1 MNPVHRFWRSTIGRK
16 IVMAVTGII
25 GIGFVL
31 AHITGNMLVFKGPDA
46 INSYSHFLH
55 GPGAELLW
63 VARVVLILAVILHVA
78 AAYSLTRQSHT
89 ARPDGYAMR
98 VPQAS
103 TLASRFMRWGGVLLL
118 IFIVFHIL
126 HFTTG
131 TFSPGGPFVEGDVY
145 HNVVQAFHVWW
156 VALFYMV
163 SMVFLGLHLY
173 HGAWSSFRTLSI
185 AGDSSHPLH
194 HRVSAVIAVVVW
206 LGFTLVP
213 LGVLLGWVG

>member
-1 MNPVHRFWRSTIGRK
+1 MNPAQRLWRSTVGRK

-31 AHITGNMLVFKGPDA
+31 AHITGNLLVFKGPDA
-46 INSYSHFLH
+46 LNTYSHFLH

-78 AAYSLTRQSHT
+78 AAYSLTQQSHA
-89 ARPDGYAMR
+89 ARPQDYTTR
-98 VPQAS
+98 VPQVS
-103 TLASRFMRWGGVLLL
+103 TLASRVMRWGGVLLL
-118 IFIVFHIL
+118 VFIVFHIL

-131 TFSPGGPFVEGDVY
+131 TFSPGGPFIDGDVY

-156 VALFYMV
+156 VALFYIV

-173 HGAWSSFRTLSI
+173 HGAWSSARTLSI
-185 AGDSSHPLH
+185 AGDSPNPLH
-194 HRVSAVIAVVVW
+194 HRLSAIIAIVVW
-206 LGFTLVP
+206 AGFTLVP
-213 LGVLLGWVG
+213 LGIFLGWLG

>member
-1 MNPVHRFWRSTIGRK
+1 MNPATRFWRSTIGRK

-31 AHITGNMLVFKGPDA
+31 VHITGNMLVFKGPGA

-63 VARVVLILAVILHVA
+63 VARIVLILAVILHVA
-78 AAYSLTRQSHT
+78 AAYSLTRQSNA
-89 ARPDGYAMR
+89 ARPAGYTKR

-103 TLASRFMRWGGVLLL
+103 TLASRTMRWGGVLLL

-131 TFSPGGPFVEGDVY
+131 TFHPGGDYVQGDVY

-156 VALFYMV
+156 VAAFYMF
-163 SMVFLGLHLY
+163 SMIVLGFHLY
-173 HGAWSSFRTLSI
+173 HGAWSSARTLSI
-185 AGDSSHPLH
+185 ASDSPNPLH
-194 HRVSAVIAVVVW
+194 HKLSVIIAVVVW

-213 LGVLLGWVG
+213 LGVVLGWVG

>member
-1 MNPVHRFWRSTIGRK
+1 MNPVNRFWRSTIGRK

-31 AHITGNMLVFKGPDA
+31 AHITGNMLVFKGADA

-63 VARVVLILAVILHVA
+63 GARIVLILAVILHVA
-78 AAYSLTRQSHT
+78 AAYSLTQQSHA
-89 ARPDGYAMR
+89 ARPIGYAKR

-103 TLASRFMRWGGVLLL
+103 TFASRFMRWGGLLVLV
-118 IFIVFHIL
+118 FIVLHIL

-131 TFSPGGPFVEGDVY
+131 TLSPGGEYVEGDVY

-156 VALFYMV
+156 VAAFYML
-163 SMVFLGLHLY
+163 SMVVLGFHLY
-173 HGAWSSFRTLSI
+173 HGAWSSARTLSI
-185 AGDSSHPLH
+185 SSDSPNPLH
-194 HRVSAVIAVVVW
+194 RQLAVVIAVVVW

>member
-1 MNPVHRFWRSTIGRK
+1 
-16 IVMAVTGII
+16 MAVTGII

-31 AHITGNMLVFKGPDA
+31 AHITGNMLVFKGADA

-63 VARVVLILAVILHVA
+63 VARIVLIMAVILHVA
-78 AAYSLTRQSHT
+78 AAYSLTQQSHA
-89 ARPDGYAMR
+89 ARPVAYTKR

-131 TFSPGGPFVEGDVY
+131 TFHPGGDYVQGDVY

-156 VALFYMV
+156 VAAFYMF
-163 SMVFLGLHLY
+163 SMVVLGFHLY
-173 HGAWSSFRTLSI
+173 HGVWSSLRTLSI
-185 AGDSSHPLH
+185 ASDSPQPLH
-194 HRVSAVIAVVVW
+194 HKLSTIIAVVVW

>member
-1 MNPVHRFWRSTIGRK
+1 MNPALRFWRSTVGRK

-31 AHITGNMLVFKGPDA
+31 AHITGNLLAYKGPDA
-46 INSYSHFLH
+46 LNNYSHFLH
-55 GPGAELLW
+55 GAGAELLW
-63 VARVVLILAVILHVA
+63 AARVVLIVSVILHVA
-78 AAYSLTRQSHT
+78 AAYSLTQQSHA
-89 ARPDGYAMR
+89 ARPQGYNRR
-98 VPQAS
+98 VPQTS
-103 TLASRFMRWGGVLLL
+103 TLASRVMRWGGVLLL
-118 IFIVFHIL
+118 VFIVFHIL

-173 HGAWSSFRTLSI
+173 HGAWSAARTLSI
-185 AGDSSHPLH
+185 TGDSPTPLH
-194 HRVSAVIAVVVW
+194 HRLSAIIAIVVW
-206 LGFTLVP
+206 AGFTLVP
-213 LGVLLGWVG
+213 LGVLLGWLG

>member
-1 MNPVHRFWRSTIGRK
+1 MNRIQRFWRSTIGK
-16 IVMAVTGII
+16 KVVMAVTGII

-31 AHITGNMLVFKGPDA
+31 AHITGNLLVFKGADA

-63 VARVVLILAVILHVA
+63 LARIVLIVAVILHVWA
-78 AAYSLTRQSHT
+78 SYALTQQSHA
-89 ARPDGYAMR
+89 ARSEGYVKR
-98 VPQAS
+98 VPQVS
-103 TLASRFMRWGGVLLL
+103 TPASRVMRWGGVVVL

-131 TFSPGGPFVEGDVY
+131 TFHPGGVYVEGDVY

-156 VALFYMV
+156 VAAFYMV
-163 SMVFLGLHLY
+163 AMVFLGLHLY
-173 HGAWSSFRTLSI
+173 HGAWSSARTLSI
-185 AGDSSHPLH
+185 AGDSPHPLH
-194 HRVSAVIAVVVW
+194 HRLSVLIALVVW

-213 LGVLLGWVG
+213 LGVVLGWVG

>member
-1 MNPVHRFWRSTIGRK
+1 MNPARRFWRSTIGRK
-16 IVMAVTGII
+16 IVMAITGLI
-25 GIGFVL
+25 GLGFLV
-31 AHITGNMLVFKGPDA
+31 AHITGNLLVFKGPDA
-46 INSYSHFLH
+46 INAYSHFLH

-63 VARVVLILAVILHVA
+63 VARVVLVVSLILHVA
-78 AAYSLTRQSHT
+78 AAYSLTRQSHR
-89 ARPDGYAMR
+89 ARPDDYTKR

-103 TLASRFMRWGGVLLL
+103 TLASRVMRWGGVLLL
-118 IFIVFHIL
+118 VFIVYHIL

-173 HGAWSSFRTLSI
+173 HGAWSSARTLSI
-185 AGDSSHPLH
+185 AGDSPNPLH
-194 HRVSAVIAVVVW
+194 HRVSAVIGIAVW

-213 LGVLLGWVG
+213 LAVLLGVVG

>member
-1 MNPVHRFWRSTIGRK
+1 MG
-16 IVMAVTGII
+16 VTGII

-31 AHITGNMLVFKGPDA
+31 AHVTGNLLVFKGPNA

-55 GPGAELLW
+55 GSGAELLW
-63 VARVVLILAVILHVA
+63 VARVVLIAALILHVA
-78 AAYSLTRQSHT
+78 AAYSLTQQSHA
-89 ARPDGYAMR
+89 ARPDGYAKRM
-98 VPQAS
+98 PQAS
-103 TLASRFMRWGGVLLL
+103 TIASRFMRWGGVLLL
-118 IFIVFHIL
+118 IFIVLHIL

-131 TFSPGGPFVEGDVY
+131 TFSPGGAYVQGDVY
-145 HNVVQAFHVWW
+145 HNVVQSFHVWW

-173 HGAWSSFRTLSI
+173 HGAWSSARTLSI
-185 AGDSSHPLH
+185 AGGSPNPLH
-194 HRVSAVIAVVVW
+194 RRLSIVIAVAVW